1 MVKRRSK
8 RPKKKRTK
16 CKRRS
21 NKSIKPVGLIYYKM
35 GKCKYCKQFESELWK
50 KIVEYCN
57 KNDIQTH
64 IIVRELNP
72 ELIPDKIKYFP
83 SLVKYDKNDKMAIFK
98 GERTLNNLK
107 RFLN

>member
-8 RPKKKRTK
+8 RRTK
-16 CKRRS
+16 RRT
-21 NKSIKPVGLIYYKM
+21 KKVSIKPVGLIYYKM

-50 KIVEYCN
+50 KIVKYCN
-57 KNDIQTH
+57 KNGIKTH
-64 IIVRELNP
+64 IVVRELNP

-83 SLVKYDKNDKMAIFK
+83 SLVKYDKNDKMNLFK
-98 GERTLNNLK
+98 DKRTLNNLK